1 MVVYMVIRTAPR
13 PTTRTVDMR
22 LEQQRG
28 LTLVELLISLTIG
41 LVVLAAASSVY
52 VTTVINSGAA
62 IAGSRLN
69 QELMTLMNVMVQDIR
84 RAGYWRDAASD
95 PTQNPFNSVDVTA
108 LAVRPSPADPT
119 ADASSGQCILYAYDS
134 NDDGTLDD
142 QNIFGFRLN
151 NGTVQMRLNGNVA
164 SNVRHD
170 HCNDPDDNWRDI
182 TDGNLVRITNLTF
195 DTADPAAPSTCL
207 NTREPDGLDN
217 GGGSGVDDDKE
228 FDCYDPSSVPTAG
241 SGDITVEVRQ
251 IAITLEGVLA
261 NDSDVRASVTQLVRV
276 RNDLVRER

>member
-1 MVVYMVIRTAPR
+1 MAVYMVIRTAPR

-41 LVVLAAASSVY
+41 LVVLAAAASVY
-52 VTTVINSGAA
+52 VTTVVNGGAA

-84 RAGYWRDAASD
+84 RAGYWRDAAAD
-95 PTQNPFNSVDVTA
+95 PTKNPFNSVDVTA
-108 LAVRPSPADPT
+108 LAVRPSAADPT
-119 ADASSGQCILYAYDS
+119 GVTDSGQCILYAYDS
-134 NDDGTLDD
+134 NDNGTLDD
-142 QNIFGFRLN
+142 QNIFGFRLD
-151 NGTVQMRLNGNVA
+151 NGIVQMRLSGNVA

-170 HCNDPDDNWRDI
+170 DCDDPDDIWRDI
-182 TDGNLVRITNLTF
+182 TDGNLIRITNLTF
-195 DTADPAAPSTCL
+195 DTADPGAPSTCL
-207 NTREPDGLDN
+207 NVREPDGLDN
-217 GGGSGVDDDKE
+217 GGDSGVDDDKE
-228 FDCYDPSSVPTAG
+228 YDCYDPSSVPIAG

-261 NDSDVRASVTQLVRV
+261 NDSDVRASVTQFVRV